1 MEDIRYRAALGNIVS
16 EIDRR
21 CHELVHPLPD
31 DHDKALKHFGAMQ
44 RILERACFAIVNLDT
59 GSGKLEDLEAVQEF
73 INQERIREYEDQKAE
88 GEGETT

>member
-1 MEDIRYRAALGNIVS
+1 MEDIRYRAALGNIVC
-16 EIDRR
+16 EINRR
-21 CHELVHPLPD
+21 CHELTHPIPD
-31 DHDKALKHFGAMQ
+31 DHDTAIKQLDAMQ